1 MRIQGKVSWFGGP
14 DDMGVSPDEGLA
26 FIYDVSDAPHLFLAQ
41 QPPGTTGL
49 ARRLDPAKNYVACR
63 WDYDVFPKETLL
75 ENVALVKAPKTG
87 RVSFAYPA
95 DWGPH
100 EDTGR
105 VADISPGLMSVLGIT
120 TDDEVIVTYPFEG
133 DEDMTIHRVAIS
145 AGHGEHVAGAEG
157 VNGLREEVETPIVTR
172 RVAEL
177 LRRRGVTTVDFWD
190 QTSTNQN
197 DNLDAI
203 IDWHNMQARELDVS
217 IHFNCNQT
225 TNDPVGTEVLYVTQE
240 ALAAEVAST
249 IARPPA

>member
-1 MRIQGKVSWFGGP
+1 
-14 DDMGVSPDEGLA
+14 MGVSPDEGLA
-26 FIYDVSDAPHLFLAQ
+26 FIYDVNDAPHLFLAQ

-63 WDYDVFPKETLL
+63 WDYDQYPKPSLL

-120 TDDEVIVTYPFEG
+120 TDDEVIVSYPFEG

-225 TNDPVGTEVLYVTQE
+225 TNKPVGTEVLYVTQE
-240 ALAAEVAST
+240 ALAAEVASCDRQRH
-249 IARPPA
+249 RPD